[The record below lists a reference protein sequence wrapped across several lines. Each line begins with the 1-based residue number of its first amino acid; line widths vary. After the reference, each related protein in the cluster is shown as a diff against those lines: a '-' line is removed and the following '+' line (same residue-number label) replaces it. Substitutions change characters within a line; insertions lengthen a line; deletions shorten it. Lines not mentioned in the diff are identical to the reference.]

1 MVLTNRY
8 NQIIL
13 ISKNIRK
20 LIIIKY
26 FKSLVLKYYF
36 FILLFCFSAVIH
48 TQNKTDKQIIID
60 SLISIVDTYN
70 DNFEKIRVLTSN
82 AGQFRYSKDSR
93 VLIDKAIKISKTY
106 EGEKLYANSYYSLG
120 NYFFYNNELD
130 SAEVYLNKSISY
142 VKDETMPFLRAS
154 NLMTKSGIYR
164 KKGNIPL
171 ALATMLN
178 SKRALDKI
186 DTLTLDEKQR
196 RKFKGESS
204 VLNNSLANY
213 YNQMEEFDKA
223 SDYYAKAYQAS
234 LALKSYVNA
243 GIIISNRGELLLN
256 QGQYSK
262 ALKLYE
268 EGKIL
273 KEKGKAPMRF
283 IMSSLLNIGNTQSKL
298 RNFKE
303 ALINLN
309 AAHDYYEKAGIIE
322 NLTISKNFRG
332 NLYYETNNYNLA
344 IEDCSN
350 AKNLAISSGNLEL
363 TSEACKCLSKAY
375 KSLGEFDKALE
386 NYELLTKTND
396 SIFNENNI
404 KKQTQQEM
412 QYEFNKT
419 QELNTLKFEAK
430 EKESTLYSY
439 LAILGLILALVL
451 GFFFYRN
458 KKTNIQLAKQ
468 KALLETTIDEKN
480 VLLKETHHRVK
491 NSFQIVSSLLYLQ
504 SENVEDIKAKTAIKE
519 AENRV
524 RSMVLVHQKLYNKDE
539 LVGIN
544 TKEYIS
550 DLIKDISESHQFHSN
565 LIAFNL
571 NIEPHVLDI
580 ETITPLG
587 LILNELIIN
596 TMKHAFVDSMKNP
609 KIEIDFTNINNDMVL
624 KVSDNG
630 KGFDGEIKQ
639 TSFGISLM
647 KALSKTLKANLEYH
661 SEINKGTSAILTIK
675 KFKLLS

>member
-1 MVLTNRY
+1 M
-8 NQIIL
+8 
-13 ISKNIRK
+13 
-20 LIIIKY
+20 
-26 FKSLVLKYYF
+26 KYYF

-60 SLISIVDTYN
+60 SLINIVDTYN

-223 SDYYAKAYQAS
+223 SDYYAKAYLAS